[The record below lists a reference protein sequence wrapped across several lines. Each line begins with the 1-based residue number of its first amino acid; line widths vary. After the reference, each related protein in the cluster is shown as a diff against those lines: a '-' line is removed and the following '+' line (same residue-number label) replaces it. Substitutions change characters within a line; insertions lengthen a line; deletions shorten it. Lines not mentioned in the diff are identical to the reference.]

1 MSYFKRNRLSNATV
15 RPKFFLSFI
24 YNNSNIQAAHK
35 LFFFSFHRIICQWFV
50 LDADFAP
57 VDILANVAANVPAL
71 LLLHWTACGQYLFQT
86 DLAKGRLPCNQDTFV
101 LRIISNYLSWNVP
114 ANFFRHS
121 GRLLC
126 TDWNLDLSALIRCH
140 LFLKDF
146 QQLMA
151 PAPLMVSLTV
161 RIPLFI
167 NRILQLE
174 MYCPAP
180 GCQSDCQQTFLHLW
194 LVTGRQTFLATFFW
208 MSRQT
213 CAESFVNL
221 FFIENLGST

>member
-1 MSYFKRNRLSNATV
+1 MVCPRRRLCTSRYPGKRRGKRSCTLASSLDCMWAVSLPNRPGKMKITLLSNKDTV
-15 RPKFFLSFI
+15 
-24 YNNSNIQAAHK
+24 
-35 LFFFSFHRIICQWFV
+35 
-50 LDADFAP
+50 
-57 VDILANVAANVPAL
+57 
-71 LLLHWTACGQYLFQT
+71 
-86 DLAKGRLPCNQDTFV
+86 V
-101 LRIISNYLSWNVP
+101 LRIIRNYLSWDVP

-213 CAESFVNL
+213 CAESFVN
-221 FFIENLGST
+221 FFLDRDFGFNLSLNLK

>member
-24 YNNSNIQAAHK
+24 YKNSNIQCSPQAS
-35 LFFFSFHRIICQWFV
+35 FFSFHRIICQGFV

-71 LLLHWTACGQYLFQT
+71 LLLDWTACGQYLFQT

-126 TDWNLDLSALIRCH
+126 TDWNLNLSALIRCH
-140 LFLKDF
+140 LFF
-146 QQLMA
+146 E
-151 PAPLMVSLTV
+151 
-161 RIPLFI
+161 RF
-167 NRILQLE
+167 
-174 MYCPAP
+174 
-180 GCQSDCQQTFLHLW
+180 
-194 LVTGRQTFLATFFW
+194 
-208 MSRQT
+208 
-213 CAESFVNL
+213 
-221 FFIENLGST
+221 STAYG